1 MSRVTIKKTLQSY
14 HIEESPQTIGELHMR
29 AQRVSFQEFIIFPRY
44 VNPNQLLT
52 WALVSHTISK
62 IENQSLNGFFKNQPV
77 NSKDEGI
84 IYNHCLQ

>member
-44 VNPNQLLT
+44 VKPNQLLT

-62 IENQSLNGFFKNQPV
+62 IVFENQSLNGFFKNQ
-77 NSKDEGI
+77 S
-84 IYNHCLQ
+84 